1 MTTEQAPILVTGVHR
16 SGTTWVGR
24 MLTAGGEAA
33 YISEPLNVWHRPGV
47 LAADIPHWYFYI
59 CEENE
64 SQYLPAFRQLLD
76 YRYHWGKE
84 LLSLRSLHDLGRMGR
99 DGSTFLLGKLLHRRP
114 LLKDPFAA
122 FSIRW
127 FLERLGCQVVV
138 TVRHPAAFASSL
150 KRLNWP
156 FDMRDLLAQPLLLRD
171 WLAPYEE
178 QMVACL
184 ANPQDIL
191 RQAAILWSMVYQTVW
206 KLKGEGAPIL
216 LILHEDLSL
225 DPLGGFEKLYQAL
238 GLRYTAKAQQ
248 HIAESSSAD
257 NPKEIRTEQLHS
269 VRLDSRANLMNWR
282 KRLNEAEI
290 EQIKA
295 LTWEV
300 AACYYPPESWEGF
313 YPSPRNP

>member
-171 WLAPYEE
+171 WLASYEE
-178 QMVACL
+178 QMLACL

-248 HIAESSSAD
+248 HIAKSSSAD

-282 KRLNEAEI
+282 KRLNETEI

-300 AACYYPPESWEGF
+300 AACYYPPESWEGS
-313 YPSPRNP
+313 YPSPRSP

>member
-1 MTTEQAPILVTGVHR
+1 MTHKPPILVTGVHR

-33 YISEPLNVWHRPGV
+33 YISEPLNVWHRQGV
-47 LAADIPHWYFYI
+47 LASNIPYWYFYI

-64 SQYLPAFRQLLD
+64 SKYLPAFRQLLE

-84 LLSLRSLHDLGRMGR
+84 ILSLRSLHDLGRMGR
-99 DGSTFLLGKLLHRRP
+99 DGSTFLLGKLFHRRP

-122 FSIRW
+122 FSIPW
-127 FLERLGCQVVV
+127 FVERLGCQVVV

-150 KRLNWP
+150 KRLKWP
-156 FDMRDLLAQPLLLRD
+156 FDMRDLLAQPLLMRD

-178 QMVACL
+178 QMLACL
-184 ANPQDIL
+184 EKPEDIL
-191 RQAAILWSMVYQTVW
+191 QQAAVLWSMVYQIVW
-206 KLKGEGAPIL
+206 RLKEAGVPL
-216 LILHEDLSL
+216 LLARHEDLSL
-225 DPLGGFEKLYQAL
+225 DPLGEFEKIYHTL
-238 GLRYTAKAQQ
+238 GLRYTEKAKQR
-248 HIAESSSAD
+248 ILESSSDA
-257 NPKEIRTEQLHS
+257 NPKELKTEKRHS
-269 VRLDSRANLMNWR
+269 VRLDSRSNLMNWR

-300 AACYYPPESWEGF
+300 ATCYYPPESWEGF
-313 YPSPRNP
+313 YP

>member
-1 MTTEQAPILVTGVHR
+1 MTTAQPPILVTGVHR

-24 MLTAGGEAA
+24 MLSVGGEAA
-33 YISEPLNVWHRPGV
+33 YISEPLNVWHRPAV
-47 LAADIPHWYFYI
+47 LAADVPHWYLYI
-59 CEENE
+59 CAENE
-64 SQYLPAFRQLLD
+64 NNYLPAFRQLLD
-76 YRYHWGKE
+76 YQYHWGKE

-99 DGSTFLLGKLLHRRP
+99 DGSAFLLGKWLHRRP

-127 FLERLGCQVVV
+127 FMERLGCQVVV

-178 QMVACL
+178 QMLACL

-191 RQAAILWSMVYQTVW
+191 QQAAVLWAMVYRMVW
-206 KLKGEGAPIL
+206 KLKEGGAPIL
-216 LILHEDLSL
+216 LTRHEDLSL
-225 DPLGGFEKLYQAL
+225 DPLGEFQKIYQAL
-238 GLRYTAKAQQ
+238 GLRFNEKAQQ
-248 HIAESSSAD
+248 RIAESSSTD
-257 NPKEIRTEQLHS
+257 NPKELNLEQRHA
-269 VRLDSRANLMNWR
+269 VRLDSRANLRNWR
-282 KRLNEAEI
+282 KRLSEAEI

-295 LTWEV
+295 LTWEA

-313 YPSPRNP
+313 

>member
-1 MTTEQAPILVTGVHR
+1 MTAEQVPILVTGVHR
-16 SGTTWVGR
+16 SGTTWVGK
-24 MLTAGGEAA
+24 MLTASGEAA

-59 CEENE
+59 CDENE

-127 FLERLGCQVVV
+127 FLERLGCRVVV

-171 WLAPYEE
+171 WLAPYEA
-178 QMVACL
+178 QMLACL
-184 ANPQDIL
+184 ANPEDIL
-191 RQAAILWSMVYQTVW
+191 RQAAVLWSMVYQTVW
-206 KLKGEGAPIL
+206 KLKEEGAPIL
-216 LILHEDLSL
+216 LTCHEDLSL
-225 DPLGGFEKLYQAL
+225 DPLGEFQKIYQAL
-238 GLRYTAKAQQ
+238 GLKYTAKAQQ
-248 HIAESSSAD
+248 RIAESSSAD
-257 NPKEIRTEQLHS
+257 NPKELKTERRHA

-290 EQIKA
+290 EQIKT

-300 AACYYPPESWEGF
+300 AACYYPPESWEGV
-313 YPSPRNP
+313 YPSPRSP

>member
-76 YRYHWGKE
+76 YRYHWEKE

-171 WLAPYEE
+171 WLASYEE
-178 QMVACL
+178 QMLACL

-206 KLKGEGAPIL
+206 KLKEEGAPIL

-248 HIAESSSAD
+248 HIAKSSSAD

-300 AACYYPPESWEGF
+300 AACYYTPESWEGF
-313 YPSPRNP
+313 YPSPRSP